1 MARRRR
7 PCATWAVGVCALFL
21 SYFCIVYPRGMT
33 PDGLGVTA
41 DEGVSPGAGVQTD
54 WAGDGTRMFFLAGVE
69 KCGTT
74 SLYAHLAS
82 HPLVA
87 PAHMKELRVFDTP
100 CDDGRD
106 AATLDSNAKD
116 AVIAARR
123 EWWKRHYG
131 WTGPPDRH
139 AYLRLF
145 PTAASLFARF
155 PLAVAGEATPSY
167 VFDACALPRMLQWF
181 PRAKLIVVIREPV
194 ERAVSFW
201 SMLRRDGETFEEF
214 LGVELQA
221 LSSSSILDQLRSGD
235 VWRWPQRDLLSWWTA
250 AVANMSSAVRE
261 AERAQNA
268 STLGATLGLT
278 ILKGYVLS
286 PPSLYP
292 SLSLSP
298 SIPLSLAP
306 SLPLS
311 LSPSLPL
318 SLSPSLTHTL
328 SLLLSPRHPRCPLH
342 FHVFG

>member
-1 MARRRR
+1 
-7 PCATWAVGVCALFL
+7 
-21 SYFCIVYPRGMT
+21 MT